1 MLSQR
6 RALTLAKSTMNATP
20 NIHNES
26 RAVVSAGTSGRKTSF
41 FTVYVNE
48 SVFGLEVK
56 EAQAIFRVGS
66 ITPIP
71 LMQKEVAGFI
81 NLRGKVVVA
90 VSLRRRLGA
99 PPAEGNGESVA
110 IGLEKGGEPFALL
123 VDRVGDVL
131 TLSETA
137 RTEIPPHCDE
147 LQSRYTRDLY
157 VLKSGLI
164 PILDV
169 HRLFDFS

>member
-1 MLSQR
+1 M
-6 RALTLAKSTMNATP
+6 
-20 NIHNES
+20 
-26 RAVVSAGTSGRKTSF
+26 SAGTNIRTEGGAAASGVASGRRTSF
-41 FTVYVNE
+41 FTVYVNDN
-48 SVFGLEVK
+48 VFGLEVN

-81 NLRGKVVVA
+81 NLRGRVVVA

-99 PPAEGNGESVA
+99 PPAESGGENVA
-110 IGLEKGGEPFALL
+110 IGLERGGEPFALL

-131 TLSETA
+131 TLSESA
-137 RTEIPPHCDE
+137 RTDIPPHCDE
-147 LQSRYTRDLY
+147 LQARYTRDLY
-157 VLKSGLI
+157 VLESGLI

-169 HRLFDFS
+169 QRLFEFN

>member
-1 MLSQR
+1 M
-6 RALTLAKSTMNATP
+6 TLNANIRTASSTAAFSKS
-20 NIHNES
+20 
-26 RAVVSAGTSGRKTSF
+26 SGKKTSF

-48 SVFGLEVK
+48 SIFGLDVK

-131 TLSETA
+131 TLSEFGPNGYPASLRRIAIALYSRSLCA
-137 RTEIPPHCDE
+137 RIRAYSDPGCSAPFR
-147 LQSRYTRDLY
+147 LQ
-157 VLKSGLI
+157 LI
-164 PILDV
+164 PNPV
-169 HRLFDFS
+169 E

>member
-1 MLSQR
+1 
-6 RALTLAKSTMNATP
+6 LANPAMSANV
-20 NIHNES
+20 NVRGES
-26 RAVVSAGTSGRKTSF
+26 SIAASAGTPARKTSF
-41 FTVYVNE
+41 FTVYVND

-99 PPAEGNGESVA
+99 PPAEGNGERVA

-131 TLSETA
+131 TLSDTV

-147 LQSRYTRDLY
+147 LQARYTRDLY
-157 VLKSGLI
+157 VLDSGLI

-169 HRLFDFS
+169 QRLFDFN

>member
-1 MLSQR
+1 M
-6 RALTLAKSTMNATP
+6 ADPAMNA
-20 NIHNES
+20 NANVRGES
-26 RAVVSAGTSGRKTSF
+26 SVAAPAGASGRKTSF
-41 FTVYVNE
+41 FTVYVND

-99 PPAEGNGESVA
+99 PQAEGNGESVA

-137 RTEIPPHCDE
+137 RTDIPPHCDE
-147 LQSRYTRDLY
+147 LQARYTRDLY
-157 VLKSGLI
+157 VLDSGLI

-169 HRLFDFS
+169 QRLFDFN

>member
-1 MLSQR
+1 MGK
-6 RALTLAKSTMNATP
+6 RAEGSAAAKIKS
-20 NIHNES
+20 
-26 RAVVSAGTSGRKTSF
+26 SGKKTSF
-41 FTVYVNE
+41 FTVYVND

-56 EAQAIFRVGS
+56 EAQAIFRVDS

-99 PPAEGNGESVA
+99 PPAEGKGEGIA

-131 TLSETA
+131 TLSERA
-137 RTEIPPHCDE
+137 RSDIPPHCDE
-147 LQSRYTRDLY
+147 VQSRYTRDLY
-157 VLKSGLI
+157 VLDSGLI

-169 HRLFDFS
+169 QRLFDFN

>member
-1 MLSQR
+1 M
-6 RALTLAKSTMNATP
+6 TPITP
-20 NIHNES
+20 NANIRNES
-26 RAVVSAGTSGRKTSF
+26 RTAVFAKASSKKTSF
-41 FTVYVNE
+41 FTVYVND
-48 SVFGLEVK
+48 SVFGLDVN

-71 LMQKEVAGFI
+71 LMQMEVAGFI

-110 IGLEKGGEPFALL
+110 IGLERGGEPFALL

-131 TLSETA
+131 TLSESA
-137 RTEIPPHCDE
+137 RTDIPPHCDE

-157 VLKSGLI
+157 VLDSGLI

-169 HRLFDFS
+169 QRLFDFN

>member
-1 MLSQR
+1 M
-6 RALTLAKSTMNATP
+6 KNAP
-20 NIHNES
+20 VNSPQNG
-26 RAVVSAGTSGRKTSF
+26 AAGAGGHPVRKTSF
-41 FTVYVNE
+41 FTVFVNE

-56 EAQAIFRVGS
+56 EAQAIFRVGT

-71 LMQKEVAGFI
+71 LINKEVAGFI

-99 PPAEGNGESVA
+99 SVA
-110 IGLEKGGEPFALL
+110 GDFREGIAIGVEKGNEHFALL

-131 TLSETA
+131 ALPDSAKAEF
-137 RTEIPPHCDE
+137 PPHCNS
-147 LQSRYTRDLY
+147 LQSRYTRALY
-157 VLKSGLI
+157 AFESRLF

-169 HRLFDFS
+169 DRLFDFKAYDVRSV

>member
-1 MLSQR
+1 MHANTNIHTEGGKPS
-6 RALTLAKSTMNATP
+6 ASKTSVAKS
-20 NIHNES
+20 
-26 RAVVSAGTSGRKTSF
+26 SGKKTSF
-41 FTVYVNE
+41 FTVYVNN

-56 EAQAIFRVGS
+56 EAQAIFRVDS

-99 PPAEGNGESVA
+99 PPAEGNGEGIA
-110 IGLEKGGEPFALL
+110 IGLEKDGEPFALL

-131 TLSETA
+131 TLPESA
-137 RTEIPPHCDE
+137 RSDIPPHCDE
-147 LQSRYTRDLY
+147 IQSRYTRDLY
-157 VLKSGLI
+157 VLDTGLI

>member
-1 MLSQR
+1 
-6 RALTLAKSTMNATP
+6 MNAST
-20 NIHNES
+20 NIRTRS
-26 RAVVSAGTSGRKTSF
+26 GAAASPATSGKKTSF
-41 FTVYVNE
+41 FTVYVNDT
-48 SVFGLEVK
+48 VFGLEVN

-99 PPAEGNGESVA
+99 PPAEGGGESVA
-110 IGLEKGGEPFALL
+110 IGLEKEGQPFALL

-131 TLSETA
+131 TLSDTA
-137 RTEIPPHCDE
+137 RTDVPPHCDE
-147 LQSRYTRDLY
+147 LQARYTRDLY
-157 VLKSGLI
+157 VLETGLI
-164 PILDV
+164 PILDIQ
-169 HRLFDFS
+169 RLFDFN

>member
-1 MLSQR
+1 MHANTNIRNDAVAAAAGRTSG
-6 RALTLAKSTMNATP
+6 AKS
-20 NIHNES
+20 
-26 RAVVSAGTSGRKTSF
+26 SGKKTSF
-41 FTVYVNE
+41 FTVYVNK

-56 EAQAIFRVGS
+56 EAQAIFRVES

-99 PPAEGNGESVA
+99 PPAEGNGEGIA

-131 TLSETA
+131 TLSESA
-137 RTEIPPHCDE
+137 RSDIPPHCDE
-147 LQSRYTRDLY
+147 IQSRYTRDLY
-157 VLKSGLI
+157 VLDSGLI

-169 HRLFDFS
+169 QRLFDFN

>member
-1 MLSQR
+1 
-6 RALTLAKSTMNATP
+6 MNATAA
-20 NIHNES
+20 NIVAGS
-26 RAVVSAGTSGRKTSF
+26 SAAALAKNSGKKTSF
-41 FTVYVNE
+41 FTVYVNN

-56 EAQAIFRVGS
+56 EAQAIFRVGA

-99 PPAEGNGESVA
+99 PPAGGNGEGVA
-110 IGLEKGGEPFALL
+110 IGLERDGEPFALL

-131 TLSETA
+131 TLSDSA
-137 RTEIPPHCDE
+137 RSEMPPHCDE
-147 LQSRYTRDLY
+147 LQSRYTQDLY
-157 VLKSGLI
+157 VLDSGLI

-169 HRLFDFS
+169 RSLFDFK

>member
-1 MLSQR
+1 MS
-6 RALTLAKSTMNATP
+6 ANP
-20 NIHNES
+20 NI
-26 RAVVSAGTSGRKTSF
+26 RAGGGAAASAIASGRKTSF
-41 FTVYVNE
+41 FTVYVND
-48 SVFGLEVK
+48 SVFGLEVN

-99 PPAEGNGESVA
+99 PPAEGSGESVA

-131 TLSETA
+131 TLSESA
-137 RTEIPPHCDE
+137 RTDIPPHCDE
-147 LQSRYTRDLY
+147 LQARYTRDLY
-157 VLKSGLI
+157 VLETGLI

-169 HRLFDFS
+169 QRLFDFN

>member
-1 MLSQR
+1 
-6 RALTLAKSTMNATP
+6 MNANA

-99 PPAEGNGESVA
+99 PPAESNGESVA

-157 VLKSGLI
+157 VLESGLI

-169 HRLFDFS
+169 QRLFDFS